1 MRHPM
6 VSMGCRFHMCLLNP
20 LAPVRAAIALLGL
33 WLASGPAAAADPPY
47 LAELVERA
55 RQLRLAERIEW
66 VNLLHYKPNWLTPG
80 VHSLAAAPQ
89 FFTAPDG
96 KTNPQAELEATL
108 ASFFSDLE
116 ETDAQQNPQC
126 RFIARYRWL
135 RQELGF
141 DAARLPPRECR
152 RYEAWRAALNPHEV
166 TLVFPAAYLNNPA
179 SMYGHTLLRIDAADQ
194 DERTRLLAYA
204 INYAANTDET
214 SGLVFAVK
222 GLLGGYPGQFSI
234 APYYLKVQEYNDIEN
249 RDIWEYRLDFTPP
262 EIDRLLE
269 HAWEL
274 GPIYFDYFFFDE
286 NCSYYLLALF
296 EVARPTLKLTDQFR
310 WWAIPSDTVRALT
323 EQPGLLKEAVYRPA
337 RATQIRHRLQHLP
350 TAERALA
357 KDLAERRARV
367 DDARLVQLAPA
378 TKAAVLELAH
388 EYAAYL
394 RVSGRAGDVIESTR
408 QSRELLLARSR
419 VDAQAELPPV
429 TPPAVRPDQ
438 GHATARVAL
447 GLGRDD
453 GRNFA
458 ELQVR
463 PTYHDLL
470 DPQPGYVR
478 GAQIEFFDTRARYYL
493 ADDSVR
499 LESLYPLRIVSLSPR
514 DDYFRHISWKV
525 DVGWKRIRLADGA
538 RPLVFDAAV
547 APGLA
552 WDLDA
557 SERGLFFAFLE
568 GALHVDGALQDGYA
582 VGLGPVVGVLEDFGE
597 AWRVEVTARAQ
608 RFGGGEEHTLY
619 DAALAVRYSLTAQG
633 ALRLDAGRQRD
644 FDHSANRVGM
654 FWMAYF

>member
-1 MRHPM
+1 
-6 VSMGCRFHMCLLNP
+6 MCALKSSIRR
-20 LAPVRAAIALLGL
+20 RAAIALLGL
-33 WLASGPAAAADPPY
+33 WLSCGSAAAADTAY

-66 VNLLHYKPNWLTPG
+66 VNLMHYKPNWLAPG
-80 VHSLAAAPQ
+80 MHSLADAAR
-89 FFTAPDG
+89 FFNAPDG
-96 KTNPQAELEATL
+96 KTNPPAELEATL
-108 ASFFSDLE
+108 ASFFSDLP
-116 ETDAQQNPQC
+116 ETDTQQNPQC
-126 RFIARYRWL
+126 QFIARYRWL
-135 RQELGF
+135 KRELDF
-141 DAARLPPRECR
+141 DPKRLPERECR
-152 RYEAWRAALNPHEV
+152 RYEQWRAALNPHEI

-249 RDIWEYRLDFTPP
+249 RDIWEYRLDFTPA

-274 GPIYFDYFFFDE
+274 GPVYFDYYFFDE

-310 WWAIPSDTVRALT
+310 WWAIPSDTVRAVT
-323 EQPGLLKEAVYRPA
+323 EQPGLLKEAIYRPA

-350 TAERALA
+350 PAERALA
-357 KDLAERRARV
+357 KDLAERRAGV
-367 DDARLVQLAPA
+367 ADARLARLAPSA
-378 TKAAVLELAH
+378 QAAVLELAH

-394 RVSGRAGDVIESTR
+394 RVTGRAGDVVESAR
-408 QSRELLLARSR
+408 QARELLLARSR

-429 TPPAVRPDQ
+429 APPAVRPDQ
-438 GHATARVAL
+438 GHETARVAF
-447 GLGRDD
+447 GAGRDD
-453 GRNFA
+453 GRNFV

-478 GAQIEFFDTRARYYL
+478 GAQIEFFDTRARYYP
-493 ADDSVR
+493 AYDSAR

-514 DDYFRHISWKV
+514 DDYFRNVSWKV
-525 DVGWKRIRLADGA
+525 DVGWKRLRLADGA

-557 SERGLFFAFLE
+557 AERGLFFAFLE
-568 GALHVDGALQDGYA
+568 GALEVDDALPDGYS
-582 VGLGPVVGVLEDFGE
+582 VGLGPLLGVLWDFGD
-597 AWRVEVTARAQ
+597 AWRTEVTARAQ
-608 RFGGGEEHTLY
+608 RFGGGAQHSLY
-619 DAALAVRYSLTAQG
+619 EATLAVRLQLTAQT
-633 ALRLDAGRQRD
+633 ALRVDAGRQRD
-644 FDHSANRVGM
+644 FDHSASRLGV

>member
-1 MRHPM
+1 M
-6 VSMGCRFHMCLLNP
+6 
-20 LAPVRAAIALLGL
+20 RAAKSSAMLRPVTALLGL
-33 WLASGPAAAADPPY
+33 WLLSGPVAAAGDSGY
-47 LAELVERA
+47 LAELTERA

-66 VNLLHYKPNWLTPG
+66 VNLVHYKPNLLWPG
-80 VHSLAAAPQ
+80 VHSLADAPQ

-96 KTNPQAELEATL
+96 KTNPQAELAATL

-116 ETDAQQNPQC
+116 ETDTQQNPQC
-126 RFIARYRWL
+126 RFVARYRWL
-135 RQELGF
+135 KQELAF
-141 DAARLPPRECR
+141 DAARLPERECR
-152 RYEAWRAALNPHEV
+152 RYEAWRASLNPHEI

-179 SMYGHTLLRIDAADQ
+179 SMYGHTLLRVDAADQ

-204 INYAANTDET
+204 INYAANTEET

-249 RDIWEYRLDFTPP
+249 RDIWEYRLDFTPK

-296 EVARPTLKLTDQFR
+296 EVARPTLKLTDEFR
-310 WWAIPSDTVRALT
+310 WWAIPSDTVRVVT
-323 EQPGLLKEAVYRPA
+323 ERPGLLKEAIYRPA

-350 TAERALA
+350 PAERALA
-357 KDLAERRARV
+357 KDLAERRANV
-367 DDARLVQLAPA
+367 EDARLAQLAPG
-378 TKAAVLELAH
+378 TQAAVLELAH

-394 RVSGRAGDVIESTR
+394 RVTGRAGDVVESTR
-408 QSRELLLARSR
+408 QARELLLARSR

-429 TPPAVRPDQ
+429 APPAVRPDQ
-438 GHATARVAL
+438 GHETARVAL
-447 GLGRDD
+447 GAGRDD
-453 GRNFA
+453 GRNFV

-478 GAQIEFFDTRARYYL
+478 GAQIEFFDTRARYYS

-499 LESLYPLRIVSLSPR
+499 LESVYPLRIVSLSPR
-514 DDYFRHISWKV
+514 DDYFRNISWKV
-525 DVGWKRIRLADGA
+525 DVGWKRIRLADGT

-547 APGLA
+547 APGLV
-552 WDLDA
+552 WDLDSA
-557 SERGLFFAFLE
+557 ERGLFFAFLE
-568 GALHVDGALQDGYA
+568 GALHVDGALQDSYSAGI
-582 VGLGPVVGVLEDFGE
+582 GPALGVLWDFGD
-597 AWRVEVTARAQ
+597 AWRIEVTARAQ

-619 DAALAVRYSLTAQG
+619 DAAFVARYALTAQT
-633 ALRLDAGRQRD
+633 ALRLEVGRQRD
-644 FDHSANRVGM
+644 FDHSANRAGI